1 MILSFVILLRT
12 PLILCPLWWIVSVS
26 VHPGVVDCHVAFLQA
41 LHIMAF
47 DHFHPSLT
55 DLAPRFSLSFL
66 SYSQPDLNIASP
78 KLVCTYH
85 SLRPCT
91 LDGHL

>member
-26 VHPGVVDCHVAFLQA
+26 VHPGVVDLSFDFHVAFLQA

-47 DHFHPSLT
+47 HHFHPSLT
-55 DLAPRFSLSFL
+55 ETSHLVFLFL
-66 SYSQPDLNIASP
+66 SYHIRNWI
-78 KLVCTYH
+78 
-85 SLRPCT
+85 
-91 LDGHL
+91 